1 MGAGG
6 LRPGV
11 VPVATLGALAAWALG
26 VAAAAWT
33 WDTRFR
39 ADASTGLQRA
49 TSAVL
54 AAWVLEGLALSVL
67 AAIGAAI
74 TPAAALAPLAPALL
88 VARRRITPSRPTT
101 LAATPLGMVA
111 VVLLGCATTRFALH
125 LWQWPWGQPW
135 SWDVYAVWGFKARFL
150 AATGGLWRYL
160 GLGSVYPFSS
170 ADYPPLLSAQLAAVS
185 WPAADARHAAIP
197 DVVLLAAAAVL
208 LFELWRALAGPV
220 AAASLTLLL
229 VWPAFPLSGAL
240 VGLADRPL
248 ALLAAVATTLLLAP
262 PERRDPRLLT
272 VCFLGLA
279 LLKNEGL
286 PFATVLAVAA
296 WLVGGRRRAAL
307 APALALIPAATWHL
321 VAAASGFASARL
333 AGFTLPTE
341 LGSPGAALSRA
352 ASGLATVP
360 DWTVSLAAA
369 ALGAL
374 ALLCVPTLRWVAVA
388 LLTQVGVVTVALM
401 AGPYPLSWQI
411 STALP
416 RLLVQLVPSGLACLA
431 AAVGHRGARTNDVV
445 AAASWR

>member
-1 MGAGG
+1 M
-6 LRPGV
+6 
-11 VPVATLGALAAWALG
+11 ATLGALAAWAAG

-33 WDTRFR
+33 WDTRCR
-39 ADASTGLQRA
+39 AAATTGVQRVA
-49 TSAVL
+49 AAAL
-54 AAWVLEGLALSVL
+54 AGWVLEGLALLVL
-67 AAIGAAI
+67 AAFGAAI
-74 TPAAALAPLAPALL
+74 TPATALIPLVPALL
-88 VARRRITPSRPTT
+88 VARRGKTPPRPTT
-101 LAATPLGMVA
+101 MATTPLGMVA
-111 VVLLGCATTRFALH
+111 AVLLGCATIRVALH

-160 GLGSVYPFSS
+160 GLASVYPFSS
-170 ADYPPLLSAQLAAVS
+170 ADYPPLLPAQLAAVS

-197 DVVLLAAAAVL
+197 DVVLLATAAVL
-208 LFELWRALAGPV
+208 LFELWRALAGPL

-248 ALLAAVATTLLLAP
+248 ALLAAVATTLLLVP
-262 PERRDPRLLT
+262 PERRDPRLLA

-286 PFATVLAVAA
+286 PFATALAFAA
-296 WLVGGRRRAAL
+296 WLVGGRRRTAL
-307 APALALIPAATWHL
+307 APALALVPAVTWHL
-321 VAAASGFASARL
+321 VIAATGFTSARL

-352 ASGLATVP
+352 VIDLATVP
-360 DWTVSLAAA
+360 DWTVSVAAA
-369 ALGAL
+369 LLGAL
-374 ALLCVPTLRWVAVA
+374 ALLRVPSLRWVAVA